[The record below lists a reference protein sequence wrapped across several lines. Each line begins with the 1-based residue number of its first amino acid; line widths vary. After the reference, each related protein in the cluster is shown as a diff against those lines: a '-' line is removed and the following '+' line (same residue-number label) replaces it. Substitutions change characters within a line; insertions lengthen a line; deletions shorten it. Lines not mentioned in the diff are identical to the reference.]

1 MPHQINVHAVAGV
14 LRLIDGKFSPHGLSP
29 PDRLIRDL
37 KLAPE
42 LAVARHDQSH
52 VVAEL
57 GQGRWQGAH
66 HIAHSTHLDHRRA
79 FRGSEQDAHG

>member
-1 MPHQINVHAVAGV
+1 MTHQINGHAIGGM
-14 LRLIDGKFSPHGLSP
+14 LRLIDGKFRSHGLSP

-37 KLAPE
+37 KLAPK
-42 LAVARHDQSH
+42 LAVARHDQAYI
-52 VVAEL
+52 VAEL
-57 GQGRWQGAH
+57 GQGGGQRAH